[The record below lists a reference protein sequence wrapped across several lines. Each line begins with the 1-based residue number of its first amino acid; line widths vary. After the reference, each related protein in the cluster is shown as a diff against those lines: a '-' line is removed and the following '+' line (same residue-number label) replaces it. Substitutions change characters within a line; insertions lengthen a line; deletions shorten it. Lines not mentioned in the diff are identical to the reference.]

1 MLINFI
7 GDIHG
12 HANELK
18 TLLAKLGYR
27 KSPRGGWSIG
37 DGDIVFLG
45 DLIDRG
51 PHQKQT
57 VDIVRELCEL
67 GHATCLTGNHEFN
80 AVGFVTERTDEP
92 GQYVRSHTDNHIQ
105 QHQAFLDAFA
115 NDAHGYRETLA
126 WFQTL
131 PIWFDNSK
139 ARAVHA
145 CWNTVAQNDLA
156 SLLNDDHSPRSRT
169 FYEQTGI
176 YGSRAWEARETL
188 LNGLEVKL
196 PNDVFFR
203 DYYGVKRYRIRLNWW
218 QSQQTTFREAAV
230 IDDSQRST
238 IPELPLPRKSP
249 AYDGPLCFF
258 GHYWMRGTPQINH
271 PQAVC
276 LDYSIALHDGVLCA
290 YQFRGETKA
299 RQDHLVW
306 VKKSV
311 TANK

>member
-12 HANELK
+12 YANELK
-18 TLLAKLGYR
+18 ILLAKLGYR
-27 KSPRGGWSIG
+27 KSLRRGWSTG
-37 DGDIVFLG
+37 DGTIVFLG

-57 VDIVRELCEL
+57 VDIVRELCDL

-92 GQYVRSHTDNHIQ
+92 GKFVRSHTDNHIQ

-115 NDAHGYRETLA
+115 NDAHGYRETLD

-131 PIWFDNSK
+131 PIWFDNSN

-145 CWNTVAQNDLA
+145 CWNTVAQNDLR
-156 SLLNDDHSPRSRT
+156 SLLNEDHSPRGRT

-196 PNDVFFR
+196 PNDVFFS

-218 QSQQTTFREAAV
+218 QSQQTTFRQAAV
-230 IDDSQRST
+230 IDDGQRST
-238 IPELPLPRKSP
+238 IPELPLPEKSP
-249 AYDGPLCFF
+249 TYKGPLCFF
-258 GHYWMRGTPQINH
+258 GHYWMRGTPRITH
-271 PQAVC
+271 PHAIC

-290 YQFRGETKA
+290 YQFKGETKA
-299 RQDHLVW
+299 RQDNLIW
-306 VKKSV
+306 VNKSV
-311 TANK
+311 TAA

>member
-12 HANELK
+12 YANELK
-18 TLLAKLGYR
+18 ILLAKLGYR
-27 KSPRGGWSIG
+27 KSLNGGWSRG
-37 DGDIVFLG
+37 DGAIVFLG

-67 GHATCLTGNHEFN
+67 GYAICLTGNHEFN

-92 GQYVRSHTDNHIQ
+92 GKFVRSHSENHIQ

-115 NDAHGYRETLA
+115 NDAYGYRETIA

-131 PIWFDNSK
+131 PLWFDNSN
-139 ARAVHA
+139 ARAIHA
-145 CWNTVAQNDLA
+145 CWNTAAQNDLM
-156 SLLNDDHSPRSRT
+156 SLLNDDHSPRGRT

-176 YGSRAWEARETL
+176 YGSRARKALETL

-196 PNDVFFR
+196 PDDVFFR
-203 DYYGVKRYRIRLNWW
+203 DYYGVKRHRIRLNWW

-230 IDDSQRST
+230 IDDSQRHT
-238 IPELPLPRKSP
+238 IPELPLPEESP
-249 AYDGPLCFF
+249 TYDGPLCFF
-258 GHYWMRGTPQINH
+258 GHYWMRGTPRITH
-271 PQAVC
+271 PKAVC
-276 LDYSIALHDGVLCA
+276 LDYSIALNDGILCA
-290 YQFRGETKA
+290 YQFRGEA
-299 RQDHLVW
+299 NGHRNHLVW

-311 TANK
+311 TAA